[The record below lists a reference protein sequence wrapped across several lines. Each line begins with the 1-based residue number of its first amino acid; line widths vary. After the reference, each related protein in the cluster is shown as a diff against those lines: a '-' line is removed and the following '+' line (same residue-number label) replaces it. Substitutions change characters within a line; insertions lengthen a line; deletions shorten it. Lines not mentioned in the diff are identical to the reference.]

1 MLKIRDNEI
10 ESLKKEI
17 LRDRETML
25 KIINDDTSNISQHL
39 LKLTSNLNEEIRELR
54 DKKSAFDQLML
65 KLGETVMGIR
75 KLVEGKE
82 KKEDDSFL
90 LESNYSD
97 F

>member
-25 KIINDDTSNISQHL
+25 NIINDDTSNISQHL